1 MDENKPTQEY
11 CSEVSDSWGKEK
23 SLQAS
28 KKNGGKAIYKS
39 LKGPECKR
47 ISVFWKLVIVEQCFQ
62 CSDGG
67 KKKSLPNKNSK
78 PAKPSI
84 QGDQKADL
92 PSDTETHLPRTSS
105 RVLTPII
112 RLCIILT
119 HSPFSRGSRTPPQR
133 RPPPGK
139 RPRSRDQNL
148 LSQWSSNFNHSA
160 SSTKHRRIYNALHYW
175 NSWVP
180 QNQDVWN
187 DCGTLTTI
195 KGSEVNLTALKNYLS
210 QPDTV
215 ELT

>member
-1 MDENKPTQEY
+1 
-11 CSEVSDSWGKEK
+11 
-23 SLQAS
+23 
-28 KKNGGKAIYKS
+28 
-39 LKGPECKR
+39 
-47 ISVFWKLVIVEQCFQ
+47 VEQCFQ

-160 SSTKHRRIYNALHYW
+160 SSTKHRRIYNARDLDSIPGLGRSPGEGNGYSLQYSGLQ
-175 NSWVP
+175 NSM
-180 QNQDVWN
+180 
-187 DCGTLTTI
+187 DCI
-195 KGSEVNLTALKNYLS
+195 E
-210 QPDTV
+210 
-215 ELT
+215 